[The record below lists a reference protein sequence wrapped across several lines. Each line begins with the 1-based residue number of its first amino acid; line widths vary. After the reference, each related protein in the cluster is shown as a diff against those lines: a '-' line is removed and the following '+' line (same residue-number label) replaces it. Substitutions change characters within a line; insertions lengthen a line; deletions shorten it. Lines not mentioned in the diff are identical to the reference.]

1 MLHITLWL
9 KKIWGKNEVEQSQYV
24 QIRKAEFLVVGGAC
38 TAIFWPILN
47 FYLYISAEGNLI
59 SVHLWHPM
67 ADVDHLTVAKGQ
79 THYSTVNACSS
90 LCVDTDNTKYTG
102 LFGPVNPNPRKPSL

>member
-38 TAIFWPILN
+38 TAIF
-47 FYLYISAEGNLI
+47 
-59 SVHLWHPM
+59 
-67 ADVDHLTVAKGQ
+67 
-79 THYSTVNACSS
+79 
-90 LCVDTDNTKYTG
+90 
-102 LFGPVNPNPRKPSL
+102 